1 MAATLGR
8 DIGVIPWDTF
18 LTQDW
23 VPTEAG
29 SLQEADK
36 PARFL
41 KMAGSPGSAGSL
53 HRILIPTGTKPSLLT
68 VQIEFF
74 KNLN

>member
-29 SLQEADK
+29 PCKKLINPLGSSRWQAARDQLGHCIASLFQLEQ
-36 PARFL
+36 
-41 KMAGSPGSAGSL
+41 SL
-53 HRILIPTGTKPSLLT
+53 AC
-68 VQIEFF
+68 
-74 KNLN
+74 